1 MGVDGSMATR
11 SWHGACSLSR
21 AAILALL
28 VVGSPAAGEWSVK
41 SVPRTDGPGTRCVVE
56 SERQALPDGYQATTA
71 YVTVDARSV
80 AVTSASNLDPSGG
93 DIGLVVDQEALV
105 PMDRL
110 SGRKMALFDSKHARL
125 VELFKAGSRLRVQL
139 RFWPEWPATGTH
151 SAAFSLIGFTK
162 AYGEL
167 AGCR

>member
-1 MGVDGSMATR
+1 LGG
-11 SWHGACSLSR
+11 
-21 AAILALL
+21 
-28 VVGSPAAGEWSVK
+28 PAAAEWSVK
-41 SVPRTDGPGTRCVVE
+41 RVPRMDGPGTRCAIE
-56 SERQALPDGYQATTA
+56 STRETLPDGYQATTV

-80 AVTSASNLDPSGG
+80 AVTSASNLDPGGG

-105 PMDRL
+105 PMDKL
-110 SGRKMALFDSKHARL
+110 SGRKTALFDSQHARL
-125 VELFKAGSRLRVQL
+125 VELFKAGNHLRVQL

-151 SAAFSLIGFTK
+151 SATVSLIGFTK

>member
-1 MGVDGSMATR
+1 MDATPGLVGR
-11 SWHGACSLSR
+11 GGIRVAV
-21 AAILALL
+21 LALL
-28 VVGSPAAGEWSVK
+28 VLGGPAAAEWSVK

-56 SERQALPDGYQATTA
+56 SARERLPDGYQDTTA

-80 AVTSASNLDPSGG
+80 AVTSASNLDPGGG
-93 DIGLVVDQEALV
+93 DVGLIVDQEALV
-105 PMDRL
+105 PMDGL
-110 SGRKMALFDSKHARL
+110 SGRKTALFDSKHAQL

-139 RFWPEWPATGTH
+139 RFWPEWPATGAH
-151 SAAFSLIGFTK
+151 SATFSLVGFTK

>member
-1 MGVDGSMATR
+1 MDVTR
-11 SWHGACSLSR
+11 RLDTRGLVRVAV
-21 AAILALL
+21 LALVAL
-28 VVGSPAAGEWSVK
+28 GAPAGAVDWSLK
-41 SVPRTDGPGTRCVVE
+41 MVPRTDGPGSRCVVE
-56 SERQALPDGYQATTA
+56 SARQSLSDGYQTSSA
-71 YVTVDARSV
+71 YLTVDARSV
-80 AVTSASNLDPSGG
+80 AVTTASNLDAGSG
-93 DIGLVVDQEALV
+93 DIGLAVDQEPLV

-110 SGRKMALFDSKHARL
+110 EGKKTALFATKRARL
-125 VELFKAGSRLRVQL
+125 VELFKAGARVRAQL

>member
-1 MGVDGSMATR
+1 MRAMEASPR
-11 SWHGACSLSR
+11 FGARGFAR
-21 AAILALL
+21 AAVLALVAL
-28 VVGSPAAGEWSVK
+28 GGPVVAADWSMRT
-41 SVPRTDGPGTRCVVE
+41 VPRTDGPGTRCVIE
-56 SERQALPDGYQATTA
+56 SARQSLSDGYQTTTA
-71 YVTVDARSV
+71 YVTVDGGSV
-80 AVTSASNLDPSGG
+80 AVTSASNLDPGLS

-110 SGRKMALFDSKHARL
+110 AGVKTALFDSKHARL
-125 VELFKAGSRLRVQL
+125 AELFKAGLRLRVQL

-151 SAAFSLIGFTK
+151 SATFSLIGFTK